1 MLKFKE
7 FETLAS
13 NQDNRGS
20 LDTKNLLNDMLNVQM
35 NQVHLYPLQMF
46 QTPAATIGGGFGA
59 KKNVKITNCI
69 HTTARLS
76 ETLFQ
81 RNVQQ
86 LLPQLWKNNS
96 SYGLSSSQQTQ
107 LCKKQV

>member
-35 NQVHLYPLQMF
+35 NQNHLYPLQMF

-69 HTTARLS
+69 HTTARHYS
-76 ETLFQ
+76 KGMCNNCYHNYGRTI
-81 RNVQQ
+81 RATDCPHPSRPNYA
-86 LLPQLWKNNS
+86 KNK
-96 SYGLSSSQQTQ
+96 
-107 LCKKQV
+107 CK